1 MSTRPAL
8 VAALLL
14 AATLFGACGGGESG
28 GPVPQVIE
36 VTAERVA
43 NAGGKQTSKVTV
55 RFDRDFELATAR
67 VPLASRIEVEVPDLV
82 SQGTRRILVSTAEVS
97 KDDPRVIVLTVA
109 ALVPDGTKV
118 HIDKRAFNAD
128 AEGELVAVVE
138 SELSAAFALLATTAF
153 ESFLP
158 GFLEPPQVIA
168 PTAADHDPAAM
179 RQLLDE
185 HLQARGTNNELRT
198 KALDRFDA
206 MPVDLVPS
214 PKMRAALAALTGTF
228 ADAAID
234 YLFTDQNCTGKP
246 VALIAFQEPP
256 EAPDLLGRSTFTT
269 DRRRVISLNPVTEG
283 DRIEHLMPLLAH
295 EAIHCDRDDGRFEEI
310 AATALDSFLYM
321 QLVAVDPTL
330 VESNTPL
337 ARDLNVDVV
346 AMINSGRAIPESVG
360 VLKSPSV
367 SQAVPG
373 STARAASFGD
383 LVAAAY
389 EGLEQNESRDERLAN
404 AYVAVLAEAAGMPAK
419 SAFDLAYLDEVLGRA
434 LPPAVLGAALSALD
448 MAPVS

>member
-1 MSTRPAL
+1 MRPAL
-8 VAALLL
+8 AAALLL
-14 AATLFGACGGGESG
+14 AATLLGACGGGESG
-28 GPVPQVIE
+28 GPVPQVKE
-36 VTAERVA
+36 VTAERIA
-43 NAGGKQTSKVTV
+43 NAGGKETSKVTV
-55 RFDRDFELATAR
+55 RFDRDVELATAR
-67 VPLASRIEVEVPDLV
+67 VPLASRIEIEVPDLV
-82 SQGTRRILVSTAEVS
+82 NQGTRRILVSTAEVS
-97 KDDPRVIVLTVA
+97 KDDPRVIILTVA

-158 GFLEPPQVIA
+158 GFLEPAQVIP
-168 PTAADHDPAAM
+168 PTDADRDPAAM

-198 KALDRFDA
+198 KALNRFDA

-234 YLFTDQNCTGKP
+234 YLFTDQNCTNKP

-256 EAPDLLGRSTFTT
+256 EAPDLLGRATFTT

-310 AATALDSFLYM
+310 AATALDAFLYM
-321 QLVAVDPTL
+321 QLIAVDPTL

-383 LVAAAY
+383 LVVAAY